1 MRWLAVTVLGL
12 SLAAATRAEDIVDV
26 LYRSQEQRLASFAPA
41 ADGPRAQRVR
51 QTFEHLR
58 EALGPLPAMD
68 FHVIRGPVVAE
79 TLHGHVIVA
88 NEMLA
93 DLPEAERSF
102 LIAHEMGHVASH
114 HWVQMGEVYRH
125 WVPGEVTPE
134 TTDPVAGPLGR
145 EASGTAHRQELEA
158 DVFALHALERL
169 GLPTDA
175 AFSSLRLM
183 GLQQDTATHPGTR
196 KRIASLRAATRQS
209 E

>member
-12 SLAAATRAEDIVDV
+12 TLTMTARGEDIVDV
-26 LYRSQEQRLASFAPA
+26 LQRSQQLRLDSFAPA
-41 ADGPRAQRVR
+41 AEGPRAERVR
-51 QTFEHLR
+51 QTFERLRTHL
-58 EALGPLPAMD
+58 APLPPMD
-68 FHVIRGPVVAE
+68 FLVIRGPVIAE

-88 NEMLA
+88 NEALA

-102 LIAHEMGHVASH
+102 LIAHEIGHVVNG
-114 HWVQMGEVYRH
+114 HWLQMGLVYKH
-125 WVPGEVTPE
+125 WIPGEVRPE
-134 TTDPVAGPLGR
+134 TTDPVAGALGR
-145 EASGTAHRQELEA
+145 EAAGTAHRQELEA
-158 DVFALHALERL
+158 DLFALHALEQL
-169 GLPTDA
+169 GVPADA